1 MISDADRRLVAGW
14 AVHGLPDDRRTLD
27 NAPIVL
33 ARLVLAFDE
42 LAASVD
48 ELLDS
53 HDWGEDSRCLRC
65 GVEDCGHGLMQC
77 DCPPCPGQP
86 SLFGRESA

>member
-14 AVHGLPDDRRTLD
+14 AEHGLPDDRRTLD

-33 ARLVLAFDE
+33 ARLVLAYDE

-48 ELLDS
+48 ELLE
-53 HDWGEDSRCLRC
+53 GT
-65 GVEDCGHGLMQC
+65 
-77 DCPPCPGQP
+77 P
-86 SLFGRESA
+86 